1 MFAPLPQSPAR
12 LRPVCLVPI
21 LLLIAAAP
29 PAEKPRLPADNLMVY
44 RGDDNQP
51 KPVKTVDN
59 WASRRAEI
67 VREMES
73 VMGELPGDEKR
84 CPLEMQ
90 VEEEV
95 DCGSYVRR
103 RISYAS
109 EPGSRVPAYLLVPK
123 SAMGEGAKP
132 APGVLCL
139 HPTNF
144 KVGYDTIVGLS
155 DGPDRSYGN
164 DLAERGYVVL
174 APSYPLM
181 ANYQPDLDQL
191 GWESGSLKAVWDNIR
206 GLDLL
211 ETLPYV
217 KPGKFGAVGHS
228 LGGHN
233 AIFTSVFELR
243 IEAVV
248 TSCGFGS
255 IIDRYGEPGV
265 DLVVGKGW
273 AQKLYIARAVE
284 YNGRI
289 QDFPFDF
296 AELIGALAPRW
307 VLAISPL
314 HDGNFPIDR
323 VRPTLKAARPAFE
336 LYGHPERLLVE
347 HPDIGHDFPPEMREI
362 AFRLLDRV
370 LR

>member
-1 MFAPLPQSPAR
+1 MFSSLPHVPPR
-12 LRPVCLVPI
+12 LRPACLFPI

-29 PAEKPRLPADNLMVY
+29 PPAEPRLPSDDLMVY
-44 RGDDNQP
+44 RGADNQP
-51 KPVKTVDN
+51 KPVKTVED
-59 WASRRAEI
+59 WDKRRAEI
-67 VREMES
+67 VRGMES
-73 VMGELPGDEKR
+73 VMGKLPGDEKR
-84 CPLEMQ
+84 CPLDMR

-95 DCGSYVRR
+95 DCGSFVRR

-123 SAMGEGAKP
+123 SAMGENAKP

-144 KVGYDTIVGLS
+144 KVGFDTIVGLS

-181 ANYQPDLDQL
+181 ANYQPDLDKL

-217 KPGKFGAVGHS
+217 KGDKFGVIGHS

-233 AIFTSVFELR
+233 AIFTSVFEPR
-243 IEAVV
+243 IQAVV

-255 IIDRYGEPGV
+255 IIDRYSNPETEI
-265 DLVVGKGW
+265 VVGKGW
-273 AQKLYIARAVE
+273 GQTLYMARLAE
-284 YNGRI
+284 YRDRV

-307 VLAISPL
+307 VLALSPL
-314 HDGNFPIDR
+314 HDDNFPVDR
-323 VRPTLKAARPAFE
+323 VRPTLKAARPVFE
-336 LYGHPERLLVE
+336 LYGHPERLLAE
-347 HPDIGHDFPPEMREI
+347 HPDIAHDFPPEMREI
-362 AFRLLDRV
+362 AFRLLDKV